1 MGDIIPVEFPSIARV
16 PTAEPPQSFV
26 PILRE
31 IRAILQER
39 RAREAAAIARR
50 PAATVIAF
58 PAPDATGRNA

>member
-1 MGDIIPVEFPSIARV
+1 MGDIIPVEFPGIALDQ
-16 PTAEPPQSFV
+16 TAQPPQSFV
-26 PILRE
+26 PILQE
-31 IRAILQER
+31 IRAILRER